1 LSFIADKNKKYFNI
15 NEMLTDYVNGKIHRA
30 INGIDKSEQLQSTID
45 PELNFRRNSI
55 NLYIG
60 RRGSGKT
67 FNVLRELI
75 KLSQLPGKG
84 GYNSFVYCTD
94 KTNDSTI
101 KELLPLIKLKT
112 RVVSY
117 ADMLPFLKDLVDAKS
132 AYEETIEKGL
142 VDEVTNACRKD
153 LLHAVDVK
161 EFGESTPGTVILYD
175 DAINIVKSSRN
186 KPLLDLLHQNRQPK
200 ITYFLCMQD
209 GFALPPQVK
218 RNLDTCVIF
227 GGFNDSQMLGMLL
240 RQLNSS
246 PQSNN
251 ELVNVYRQ
259 LGNREGLLFD
269 YLPNGTVVKVL
280 EE

>member
-1 LSFIADKNKKYFNI
+1 
-15 NEMLTDYVNGKIHRA
+15 MLTDYVNSKIHRA
-30 INGIDKSEQLQSTID
+30 IDGVNKAEQLQSIID

-75 KLSQLPGKG
+75 KLSHLPGKG
-84 GYNSFVYCTD
+84 GFNSFVYCTD
-94 KTNDSTI
+94 KTNDSTV
-101 KELLPLIKLKT
+101 KELLPMIKLKT

-142 VDEVTNACRKD
+142 VNDVTDRCKKD

-161 EFGESTPGTVILYD
+161 EFGESTPGTIVLYD
-175 DAINIVKSSRN
+175 DAINIFKSAKN

-218 RNLDTCVIF
+218 RNLDTCIIF
-227 GGFNDSQMLGMLL
+227 GGFNDAQMLSILL

-246 PQSNN
+246 PRSNSD
-251 ELVNVYRQ
+251 LTNVYRN
-259 LGNREGLLFD
+259 LSNREGLLFD
-269 YLPNGTVVKVL
+269 YLPFGTEVRIVD
-280 EE
+280 E